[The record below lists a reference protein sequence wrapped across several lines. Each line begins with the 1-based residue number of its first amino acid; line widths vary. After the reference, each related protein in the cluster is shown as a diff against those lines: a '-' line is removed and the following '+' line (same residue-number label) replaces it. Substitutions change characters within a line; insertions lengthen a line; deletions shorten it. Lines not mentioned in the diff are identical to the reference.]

1 VATML
6 FSFIESVQELFNTD
20 LITYGGT
27 TITIGAIVIAV
38 LKLLLPNGK
47 TNKENTFEINK
58 LKNENAELG
67 KRVEENEK
75 KIKELNG
82 VINQIIE
89 NSTNKKIKSINSN
102 FNKVNIGEH
111 IEELVPVVTE
121 VVNKVKKV
129 KVKKGKK

>member
-1 VATML
+1 ML
-6 FSFIESVQELFNTD
+6 FSFIESVQELFNTE
-20 LITYGGT
+20 LIIYGGT

-47 TNKENTFEINK
+47 TNKENTFEITK
-58 LKNENAELG
+58 LKNENAELR

-111 IEELVPVVTE
+111 IEELVPVVAE

>member
-1 VATML
+1 ML

-47 TNKENTFEINK
+47 TNKENTFEITK

-111 IEELVPVVTE
+111 IEELVPVVNE

>member
-1 VATML
+1 ML
-6 FSFIESVQELFNTD
+6 FSFIESVQELFNTE
-20 LITYGGT
+20 LIKYGGT

-47 TNKENTFEINK
+47 TNKENTFEITK

-67 KRVEENEK
+67 KREEENEK

>member
-1 VATML
+1 ML
-6 FSFIESVQELFNTD
+6 FSFIDSVQELFNTE
-20 LITYGGT
+20 LIIYGGT

-47 TNKENTFEINK
+47 TNKENTFEITK

-111 IEELVPVVTE
+111 IEELVPVVNE

>member
-1 VATML
+1 ML

-58 LKNENAELG
+58 LRNENTELG

-121 VVNKVKKV
+121 VVNKIKKV

>member
-1 VATML
+1 ML

-47 TNKENTFEINK
+47 TNKENTFEITK

-102 FNKVNIGEH
+102 FNKVNVAEH

>member
-1 VATML
+1 ML
-6 FSFIESVQELFNTD
+6 FSFIESVQELFNTE
-20 LITYGGT
+20 LIVYGGT

-58 LKNENAELG
+58 LRNENTELG

-111 IEELVPVVTE
+111 IEELVPVVAE

>member
-1 VATML
+1 ML

-58 LKNENAELG
+58 LRNENTELG

-82 VINQIIE
+82 VIIQIIE

-121 VVNKVKKV
+121 VVNKIKKV

>member
-1 VATML
+1 ML

-58 LKNENAELG
+58 LRNENTELG

-75 KIKELNG
+75 KIKELKG

>member
-1 VATML
+1 ML

-58 LKNENAELG
+58 LRNENTELG

>member
-1 VATML
+1 ML

-58 LKNENAELG
+58 LRNENTELG
-67 KRVEENEK
+67 KRVEENDK
-75 KIKELNG
+75 MIKELNG
-82 VINQIIE
+82 GIKQIIE

>member
-1 VATML
+1 ML

-47 TNKENTFEINK
+47 TNKENTFEITK

-111 IEELVPVVTE
+111 IEELVTVVTE

>member
-1 VATML
+1 ML

-47 TNKENTFEINK
+47 TNKENTFEITK

-121 VVNKVKKV
+121 VVNKV
-129 KVKKGKK
+129 

>member
-1 VATML
+1 ML

-47 TNKENTFEINK
+47 TNKENTFEITK
-58 LKNENAELG
+58 LKNENEELG

>member
-1 VATML
+1 ML

-47 TNKENTFEINK
+47 TNKENTFEITK

>member
-1 VATML
+1 ML

-58 LKNENAELG
+58 LRNENAELG

>member
-1 VATML
+1 ML

-27 TITIGAIVIAV
+27 TITIGAIVILV
-38 LKLLLPNGK
+38 LKLLLPNVK

-58 LKNENAELG
+58 LRNENTELG

>member
-1 VATML
+1 ML
-6 FSFIESVQELFNTD
+6 FSFIESVQELFNTE
-20 LITYGGT
+20 LIKYGGT

-58 LKNENAELG
+58 LRNENTELG

>member
-1 VATML
+1 ML

>member
-1 VATML
+1 ML

-20 LITYGGT
+20 LIAYGGT
-27 TITIGAIVIAV
+27 TITFGAIVIAV

-58 LKNENAELG
+58 LRNENAELG

-111 IEELVPVVTE
+111 IEELVPVVAE